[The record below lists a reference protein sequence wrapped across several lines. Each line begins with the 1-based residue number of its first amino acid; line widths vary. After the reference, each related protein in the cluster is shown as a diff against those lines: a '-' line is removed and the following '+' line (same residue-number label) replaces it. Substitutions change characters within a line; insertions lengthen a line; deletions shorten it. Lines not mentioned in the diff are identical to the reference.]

1 MNATPKKS
9 HHMAL
14 GLVINWAGGHVAS
27 WKHPQ
32 VPPGAAMS
40 FDFYKGLAE
49 TAERARFD
57 LLFLADH
64 LSVGEAG
71 ATAERLQTSGEVVFF
86 EPMILLAGLAAIT
99 KHIGL
104 TATVSTTY
112 NEPYSVAR
120 VFASLD
126 HLSGG
131 RAGWNVV
138 TTGREAAAPNY
149 GQAKHMQ
156 HADRYHRAHEF
167 LDVVKALWDSWEDDA
182 FLHDKRRGIFFDKA
196 KMHFLNH
203 VGELLAVKGPLN
215 VARPPQGH
223 PLIIQAGSSDAGQD
237 LAAATADV
245 VFTGQ
250 LDLAGGQKF
259 YRGLKARMVKLGR
272 SPESLRVMPGVVPFV
287 GRTHAEAQEKF
298 DAIQNLMDGDEAMRF
313 LSQMLGGA
321 DLSGIPADVPG
332 PDLPMIE
339 NRGSSGP
346 KLLQE
351 KAKRENLTLRQ
362 LAYQVAGARRHRLLI
377 GSASEVADDLE
388 AWFKNEGA
396 DGFNIFPAW
405 MPGGVDDFA
414 ELVVPELQKRGLYR
428 HDYEGKTLREN
439 LGLDRPTNRYAL
451 HGEGAPIVGAR

>member
-1 MNATPKKS
+1 MNQVKNSFS
-9 HHMAL
+9 HMSL

-27 WKHPQ
+27 WKHPD

-40 FDFYKGLAE
+40 FDYYRELAALAE
-49 TAERARFD
+49 SARFD

-71 ATAERLQTSGEVVFF
+71 ATAERLQKSGEVVFY
-86 EPMILLAGLAAIT
+86 EPMTLLSGLAAVT
-99 KHIGL
+99 RHIGL

-112 NEPYSVAR
+112 NEPYNVAR

-126 HLSGG
+126 HMSKG

-149 GQAKHMQ
+149 GQAKHML

-182 FLHDKRRGIFFDKA
+182 FLHDKARGIFFDKH
-196 KMHFLNH
+196 KMHFVNH
-203 VGELLAVKGPLN
+203 SGELFSVKGPLN

-250 LDLAGGQKF
+250 LNLEGAQRF
-259 YRGLKARMVKLGR
+259 YRSLKGRMAALGR
-272 SPESLRVMPGVVPFV
+272 APESLRVMPGLVPIV
-287 GRTHAEAQEKF
+287 GRTPAEAREKF
-298 DAIQNLMDGDEAMRF
+298 DAIQNLIDSEDAFAF

-321 DLSGIPADVPG
+321 DLSGIP
-332 PDLPMIE
+332 PDLPAPTLPMTE
-339 NRGSSGP
+339 NRGMSGAT
-346 KLLQE
+346 LLQE
-351 KAKRENLTLRQ
+351 KARRENLTLRQ
-362 LAYQVAGARRHRLLI
+362 LAFEVAGARRHRLVI
-377 GSASEVADDLE
+377 GSATEVADQLE
-388 AWFKNEGA
+388 LWFHNQAA
-396 DGFNIFPAW
+396 DGFNVFPAW
-405 MPGGVDDFA
+405 MPGGVQDFA
-414 ELVVPELQKRGLYR
+414 DLVIPELQRRGLYPTE
-428 HDYEGKTLREN
+428 YQGGTLREN
-439 LGLDRPTNRYAL
+439 LGLARPPNRY
-451 HGEGAPIVGAR
+451 VAR

>member
-1 MNATPKKS
+1 
-9 HHMAL
+9 MAL

-27 WKHPQ
+27 WKHPT
-32 VPPGAAMS
+32 VPSGAAMN
-40 FDFYKGLAE
+40 FDYYRGIAA
-49 TAERARFD
+49 TAERACFD

-71 ATAERLQTSGEVVFF
+71 ATAERLQKSGEVVFF

-99 KHIGL
+99 RHIGL

-112 NEPYSVAR
+112 NEPYNVAR

-126 HLSGG
+126 HLSNG

-149 GQAKHMQ
+149 GQEKHMQ

-167 LDVVKALWDSWEDDA
+167 LDVVKALWDSWDDDA
-182 FLHDKRRGIFFDKA
+182 FLHDKARGIFFDKA
-196 KMHFLNH
+196 KIHFQNH
-203 VGELLAVKGPLN
+203 AGEHFSVKGPLN

-250 LDLAGGQKF
+250 LTLEGGQRF
-259 YRGLKARMVKLGR
+259 YRGLKARMAKLGR
-272 SPESLRVMPGVVPFV
+272 APDSLRVLPGLVPIV
-287 GRTHAEAQEKF
+287 GRTHAEAREKF
-298 DAIQNLMDGDEAMRF
+298 DAIQNLMDGDEALMF

-321 DLSGIPADVPG
+321 DLSGIPPDVPG

-362 LAYQVAGARRHRLLI
+362 LAYEVAGARRHRLVI
-377 GSASEVADDLE
+377 GSATEVADQLE
-388 AWFKNEGA
+388 LWFKNEAA

-405 MPGGVDDFA
+405 MPGGVEDFA
-414 ELVVPELQKRGLYR
+414 ELVIPELQRRGLYR
-428 HDYEGKTLREN
+428 TRYEGGTLREN
-439 LGLDRPTNRYAL
+439 LGLERPANRYCSRNAD
-451 HGEGAPIVGAR
+451 

>member
-1 MNATPKKS
+1 
-9 HHMAL
+9 MAL

-27 WKHPQ
+27 WKHPA

-40 FDFYKGLAE
+40 FDYYRDLAAL
-49 TAERARFD
+49 AERARFD

-71 ATAERLQTSGEVVFF
+71 ATPERLQKSGEVVFF

-99 KHIGL
+99 RHIGL

-112 NEPYSVAR
+112 NEPYNVAR
-120 VFASLD
+120 VIASLD

-149 GQAKHMQ
+149 GQEKHMQ

-167 LDVVKALWDSWEDDA
+167 LDVVRALWDSWDDDA
-182 FLHDKRRGIFFDKA
+182 FLHDKARGIFFDKDRI
-196 KMHFLNH
+196 HFQNH
-203 VGELLAVKGPLN
+203 VGEHFSVKGPLN

-250 LDLAGGQKF
+250 LTLEGGQRF
-259 YRGLKARMVKLGR
+259 YRGLKARMAALGR
-272 SPESLRVMPGVVPFV
+272 SPDSLKVMPGLVPIV
-287 GRTHAEAQEKF
+287 GRTSAEAQEKF
-298 DAIQNLMDGDEAMRF
+298 NAIQGLIDGDEALLF

-321 DLSGIPADVPG
+321 DLSGVPHDTPG
-332 PDLPMIE
+332 PDLPMME
-339 NRGSSGP
+339 NRGTSGP

-362 LAYQVAGARRHRLLI
+362 LAYEVAGARRHRLVI
-377 GSASEVADDLE
+377 GSATEVADQLE
-388 AWFKNEGA
+388 LWFKNEAA

-405 MPGGVDDFA
+405 MPGGVEDFA
-414 ELVVPELQKRGLYR
+414 ELVIPELQRRGLYR
-428 HDYEGKTLREN
+428 TDYEGKTLREN
-439 LGLDRPTNRYAL
+439 LGLKRPPNRYTERRTNL
-451 HGEGAPIVGAR
+451 

>member
-1 MNATPKKS
+1 MC
-9 HHMAL
+9 L

-27 WKHPQ
+27 WKHPT

-40 FDFYKGLAE
+40 FAYYRGIAE
-49 TAERARFD
+49 LAERARFD

-71 ATAERLQTSGEVVFF
+71 ATAERLQKSGEVVFF
-86 EPMILLAGLAAIT
+86 EPITLLSGLAAVT
-99 KHIGL
+99 RHIGL

-112 NEPYSVAR
+112 NEPYNVAR

-149 GQAKHMQ
+149 GQEKHMQ

-167 LDVVKALWDSWEDDA
+167 LDVVKALWDSWDDDA
-182 FLHDKRRGIFFDKA
+182 FCHDKARGIFFDKN
-196 KMHFLNH
+196 KMHFQNH
-203 VGELLAVKGPLN
+203 AGEHFSVKGPLN
-215 VARPPQGH
+215 VARPPQGY

-250 LDLAGGQKF
+250 LTLEGGQRF
-259 YRGLKARMVKLGR
+259 YRGLKARMAAHGR
-272 SPESLRVMPGVVPFV
+272 SPDALRVMPGLVPIV
-287 GRTHAEAQEKF
+287 GRTNAEAREKF
-298 DAIQNLMDGDEAMRF
+298 DAIQSLIDGGEALAF

-321 DLSGIPADVPG
+321 DLSGIDPDQPG
-332 PDLPMIE
+332 PELPMIE

-351 KAKRENLTLRQ
+351 KARRENLTLRQ
-362 LAYQVAGARRHRLLI
+362 LAFEVAGARRHRLVI
-377 GSASEVADDLE
+377 GSATEVADQLE
-388 AWFKNEGA
+388 LWFRNEAA

-405 MPGGVDDFA
+405 MPGGVEDFA
-414 ELVVPELQKRGLYR
+414 QLVIPELHRRGLYR
-428 HDYEGKTLREN
+428 TEYQGETLREN
-439 LGLDRPTNRYAL
+439 LGLARPPNRYA
-451 HGEGAPIVGAR
+451 AR

>member
-1 MNATPKKS
+1 
-9 HHMAL
+9 MAL

-32 VPPGAAMS
+32 VPPGASMD
-40 FDFYKGLAE
+40 FDFYRRMAGLAE
-49 TAERARFD
+49 RGRFD

-64 LSVGEAG
+64 LAIGEAG
-71 ATAERLQTSGEVVFF
+71 ATIEKLEKSGEVVFF
-86 EPMILLAGLAAIT
+86 EPMMLLAGLASIT

-112 NEPYSVAR
+112 NEPYNVAR

-138 TTGREAAAPNY
+138 TTGREAAAPNF
-149 GQAKHMQ
+149 GQAHHMP
-156 HADRYHRAHEF
+156 HGDRYHRAHEF

-182 FLHDKRRGIFFDKA
+182 FRYDKARGIYFDRD
-196 KMHFLNH
+196 KMHVVNH
-203 VGELLAVKGPLN
+203 SGELFSVQGPLN

-223 PLIIQAGSSDAGQD
+223 PLIIQAGSSEAGQD

-250 LDLAGGQKF
+250 LVMEAAQKF
-259 YRGLKARMVKLGR
+259 YRSLKGRMEKHGR
-272 SPESLRVMPGVVPFV
+272 PTDSLRVMPGVVPIV
-287 GRTHAEAQEKF
+287 GRTNAEAREKF
-298 DAIQNLMDGDEAMRF
+298 DAIQRLIEPDEALFF

-321 DLSGIPADVPG
+321 DLSRVPLDTVG
-332 PDLPMIE
+332 AELPTIA
-339 NRGSSGP
+339 NRGMSGP

-351 KAKRENLTLRQ
+351 KMRRENLTVRQ
-362 LAYQVAGARRHRLLI
+362 LAYEVAGARRHRLVI
-377 GSASEVADDLE
+377 GSATEIADQLE
-388 AWFKNEGA
+388 LWFKNEAA

-405 MPGGVDDFA
+405 MPGGVEDFV
-414 ELVVPELQKRGLYR
+414 ELVIPELRRRGLFGTG
-428 HDYEGKTLREN
+428 YEGATLREN
-439 LGLDRPTNRYAL
+439 LGLERPPNRF
-451 HGEGAPIVGAR
+451 R

>member
-1 MNATPKKS
+1 MASPKS
-9 HHMAL
+9 PPDFPRRMAL

-27 WKHPQ
+27 WKHPS

-40 FDFYKGLAE
+40 FDYYRGIAELAE
-49 TAERARFD
+49 RSCFD

-71 ATAERLQTSGEVVFF
+71 ATAERLQKSGEVVFF
-86 EPMILLAGLAAIT
+86 EPMILLAGLAAVT
-99 KHIGL
+99 RHIGL

-112 NEPYSVAR
+112 NEPYNVAR
-120 VFASLD
+120 VFSSLD

-149 GQAKHMQ
+149 GQERHMQ

-182 FLHDKRRGIFFDKA
+182 FLHDKARGIFFDKA
-196 KMHFLNH
+196 KMHFQNH
-203 VGELLAVKGPLN
+203 AGELFSVKGPLN

-250 LDLAGGQKF
+250 LTLEGGQEF
-259 YRGLKARMVKLGR
+259 YRGLKARMAKLGR
-272 SPESLRVMPGVVPFV
+272 PPESLRVMPGLVPIV
-287 GRTHAEAQEKF
+287 GRTSAEAQEKF
-298 DAIQNLMDGDEAMRF
+298 NAIQSLIDGDEALLF

-321 DLSGIPADVPG
+321 DLSGIPPDIPG

-362 LAYQVAGARRHRLLI
+362 LAYQVAGARRHRLVI
-377 GSASEVADDLE
+377 GSATEVADQLE
-388 AWFKNEGA
+388 LWFRNEAA

-405 MPGGVDDFA
+405 MPGGVEDFA
-414 ELVVPELQKRGLYR
+414 RLVIPELQERGLYR
-428 HDYEGKTLREN
+428 TAYTGGTLREN
-439 LGLDRPTNRYAL
+439 LGLQRPANRYAQK
-451 HGEGAPIVGAR
+451 ARR

>member
-1 MNATPKKS
+1 MGAFPQTAS
-9 HHMAL
+9 HMAL

-27 WKHPQ
+27 WKHPR

-40 FDFYKGLAE
+40 FAYYKQLASLAE
-49 TAERARFD
+49 RGLFD

-71 ATAERLQTSGEVVFF
+71 ASAERLKKSGEVVFF
-86 EPMILLAGLAAIT
+86 EPMILLSGLAAVT
-99 KHIGL
+99 ERIGL

-112 NEPYSVAR
+112 QEPYNVAR
-120 VFASLD
+120 MFASLD

-149 GQAKHMQ
+149 SRDKHML

-167 LDVVKALWDSWEDDA
+167 LDVVKALWDSWDDDA
-182 FLHDKRRGIFFDKA
+182 FLYDKARGEFFDAA
-196 KMHFLNH
+196 KIHFQNH
-203 VGELLAVKGPLN
+203 VGEHFSVKGPLN

-223 PLIIQAGSSDAGQD
+223 PVIIQAGSSEAGQD

-250 LDLAGGQKF
+250 LSLEGGQRF
-259 YRGLKARMVKLGR
+259 YRDLKSRMVRLGR
-272 SPESLRVMPGVVPFV
+272 SPASLRIMPGLVPFV
-287 GRTHAEAQEKF
+287 GRTHAEAVEKYNE
-298 DAIQNLMDGDEAMRF
+298 IQKLIEPGEALAF

-321 DLSGIPADVPG
+321 DLSNIDPDRPG

-346 KLLQE
+346 KLLQD
-351 KAKRENLTLRQ
+351 KAKRENLTLRE
-362 LAYQVAGARRHRLLI
+362 LAYEVAGARRHRFLI
-377 GSASEVADDLE
+377 GSATEVADDLE
-388 AWFKNEGA
+388 RWFRREAA
-396 DGFNIFPAW
+396 DGFNVFPAW
-405 MPGGVDDFA
+405 MPGCVEDFVD
-414 ELVVPELQKRGLYR
+414 LVVPVLQERGLFR
-428 HDYEGKTLREN
+428 TRYEGASLREN
-439 LGLDRPTNRYAL
+439 LGLDRPRNRYS
-451 HGEGAPIVGAR
+451 GR